1 MILSIVSRDC
11 TANGEQIELAWEV
24 AVGCGVGMGVLVG
37 IRMAGVEEIAGSA
50 GAIGGVEG
58 VLQEVRASNASPRR
72 NETLYDLKLQGSL
85 V

>member
-1 MILSIVSRDC
+1 MISSIVSRGC

-24 AVGCGVGMGVLVG
+24 AVGCGVGMGVLVE
-37 IRMAGVEEIAGSA
+37 IRVAGVEELAGSA
-50 GAIGGVEG
+50 CTVGEMEV
-58 VLQEVRASNASPRR
+58 VLQEVRASNTSPRR